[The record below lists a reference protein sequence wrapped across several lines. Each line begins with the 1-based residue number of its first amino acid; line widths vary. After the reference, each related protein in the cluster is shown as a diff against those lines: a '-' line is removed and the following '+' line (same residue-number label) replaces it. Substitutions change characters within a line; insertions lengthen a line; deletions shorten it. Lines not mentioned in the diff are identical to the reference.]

1 MNISERTKQ
10 IFAANLEYLMEV
22 TDTGIPV
29 SQTELANEIGASQGA
44 VSTWLLMKKF
54 PRADKLR
61 AIAKFF
67 HVGVNDLTDENFI
80 ERHQKQTMR
89 EEVVEVL
96 DALSLV
102 ETALKISNDDPF
114 VHSEIFYNFVD
125 MLTDGSTE
133 KRQNFYKQAVTAGGG
148 DEAITKLVSIAMN
161 LNDAGKEKVI
171 EYALDLVD
179 HAKYSARILATGVL
193 ESDDE

>member
-80 ERHQKQTMR
+80 ERHQK
-89 EEVVEVL
+89 
-96 DALSLV
+96 
-102 ETALKISNDDPF
+102 
-114 VHSEIFYNFVD
+114 
-125 MLTDGSTE
+125 
-133 KRQNFYKQAVTAGGG
+133 
-148 DEAITKLVSIAMN
+148 
-161 LNDAGKEKVI
+161 
-171 EYALDLVD
+171 
-179 HAKYSARILATGVL
+179 
-193 ESDDE
+193 